1 MESLRLFQE
10 PFEPTPFELERFE
23 LLENAP
29 LVDLGVMGELGA
41 FYERKDDRVFEA
53 GEDGPDPVQGERVFC
68 ERVIGLH
75 VIYQVLPS
83 KSAL

>member
-10 PFEPTPFELERFE
+10 PLEPAPFELERLK
-23 LLENAP
+23 LLEDAT
-29 LVDLGVMGELGA
+29 LIDLGVVCELRA
-41 FYERKDDRVFEA
+41 LYERKDDRVFEA

-68 ERVIGLH
+68 ERIIGLH
-75 VIYQVLPS
+75 VVHSELSP